1 MSTPI
6 SYAPGWP
13 GIPARWT
20 SSAKTGLGTA
30 LNRESLIWFTLSHG
44 ILNEI
49 YYPRVDQACTR
60 DMGLIVTDG
69 KEFFSEEKRHTTH
82 EATCLADG
90 VPAYRLVNTCEKGR
104 YRIEKEILTD
114 PKRPVLLQRT
124 HFVALQGS
132 PSDYHLH
139 VLLAPHL
146 ANHGANNTGWVG
158 EHDGQ
163 PMLFAERAG
172 CALALACSANWLA
185 RSAGFVGFSDGWQDL
200 NAHKK
205 MTWRYDRS
213 ENGNVALTGE
223 VRLPDTDAGFVFALS
238 FGDSPDEAA
247 QCAAA
252 SLSDGFDAAR
262 DVYVREW
269 RDWRTSLVP
278 INPAT
283 SEARDLDPMSTVVLR
298 TCESKEHPGGI
309 VASLSIPWG
318 FAKGDGDLGGYHLVW
333 PRDLVEATGALLAIG
348 ATEDARRVMGYLQS
362 TQAEDGHWSQ
372 NMWIDG
378 RPYWSGVQLDE
389 TAFPILLAEM
399 AYRSKVLQAQDVKQ
413 LWQTLRRAAVFLVTN
428 GPVSLQDRWEED
440 PGYSPFTLAATI
452 AALLVAADLADIN
465 DDAAFATFLRETA
478 DYWNDSIEHWTY
490 VANTDLARRIGVEG
504 YYVRI
509 APPDVADA
517 ASPTTGFVPIKN
529 RPPGQSRAPASQI
542 ISPDALALVRF
553 GLRAADDPRIVNTVK
568 ILDALLKVETPN
580 GPGWHR
586 YNDDGYGEHANG
598 SPFDGTGIGR
608 AWPLLT
614 GERAHYELS
623 AGRPAEA
630 ARLLRAMEAFANE
643 GGLISE
649 QVWDSPDIPAHE
661 LFFGRPSGSAMPL
674 VWAHA
679 EYIKLRRS
687 LADGRVFDL
696 PPQCVTRYLEK
707 KITSPRVAW
716 RFSHRLRTMPA
727 GKLLRVE
734 VRAPAVVHW
743 SVDDWQTTDDT
754 HTTDTDFGLHVVD
767 LPTNELPAG
776 CTVRFTFYWPAAD
789 HWEGRDFSITLISYP
804 TSR

>member
-1 MSTPI
+1 MTTPI

-13 GIPARWT
+13 GIAARWT

-30 LNRESLIWFTLSHG
+30 LSRESRIWFTLSHG

-69 KEFFSEEKRHTTH
+69 REFFSEEKRHTTH
-82 EATCLADG
+82 ETTCLADG
-90 VPAYRLVNTCEKGR
+90 VPAYRLVNTCKMGR

-114 PKRPVLLQRT
+114 PKRPVLLQSTR
-124 HFVALQGS
+124 FVALQGS

-146 ANHGANNTGWVG
+146 ANHGANNTGWIG
-158 EHDGQ
+158 EYEGG
-163 PMLFAERAG
+163 PMLFAERDG
-172 CALALACSANWLA
+172 CALALACSVGWLA
-185 RSAGFVGFSDGWQDL
+185 RSVGFVGVSDGWQDL
-200 NAHKK
+200 DAHKK
-205 MTWRYDRS
+205 MTWRYNRA
-213 ENGNVALTGE
+213 ENGNIALTGE
-223 VRLPDTDAGFVFALS
+223 VKLTDTDAEFVFALA
-238 FGDSPDEAA
+238 FGDSPAEAA
-247 QCAAA
+247 QRAVA

-262 DVYVREW
+262 DTYLRQW
-269 RDWRTSLVP
+269 QDWRASLMPIKPTTSQ
-278 INPAT
+278 
-283 SEARDLDPMSTVVLR
+283 ARDLNPISTVVLR

-333 PRDLVEATGALLAIG
+333 PRDLVEAAGALLAIG
-348 ATEDARRVMGYLQS
+348 ATDDARRVMSYLQA
-362 TQAEDGHWSQ
+362 TQGADGHWSQ

-378 RPYWSGVQLDE
+378 KPYWSGVQLDE
-389 TAFPILLAEM
+389 TAFPVLLAGM
-399 AYRSKVLQAQDVKQ
+399 AYRAKVLQSQEVKE
-413 LWQTLRRAAVFLVTN
+413 LWLTVRRAAVFLVTN

-452 AALLVAADLADIN
+452 AALLVAADFADLN
-465 DDAAFATFLRETA
+465 GDAALATFLRETA

-509 APPDVADA
+509 APPDVTDA
-517 ASPTTGFVPIKN
+517 ASPTAGFVPIKN
-529 RPPGQSRAPASQI
+529 RPPGQSRQPASQI
-542 ISPDALALVRF
+542 ISPDALAVVRF
-553 GLRAADDPRIVNTVK
+553 GLRTANDPRMINTVK
-568 ILDALLKVETPN
+568 VIDALLRVETPD

-586 YNDDGYGEHANG
+586 YNDDGYGEHADG
-598 SPFDGTGIGR
+598 SPFDSTGIGR

-623 AGRPAEA
+623 AGRPKEA
-630 ARLLRAMEAFANE
+630 ARLLRAMEVFANE

-696 PPQCVTRYLEK
+696 PPQCVMRYLEK
-707 KITSPRVAW
+707 KMTSSRVMW

-727 GKLLRVE
+727 RKLLRVE
-734 VRAPAVVHW
+734 VRAPAIVHW
-743 SVDDWQTTDDT
+743 SADDWQTTNDT
-754 HTTDTDFGLHVVD
+754 PTADTGIGLHMVD
-767 LPTNELPAG
+767 LPTSELPPG
-776 CTVRFTFYWPAAD
+776 RSVRFTFYWPEAG
-789 HWEGRDFSITLISYP
+789 HWEGRDFFVTVIP
-804 TSR
+804 RR